1 MACHQDW
8 LMRQIEAICAM
19 LAFLLTGK
27 TEQKEDSSTVIFDT
41 GAENVLYGKLKT
53 LDQQQRICEAE
64 DPLFDAMDAW
74 NSEAAEAGVR
84 FYADI
89 NKLSDSQLE
98 QANFS
103 REEIQEGLEHLCEH
117 YGFTVF

>member
-8 LMRQIEAICAM
+8 LMRQIEAISAM

-27 TEQKEDSSTVIFDT
+27 TEQKEDSSTVIFDA

-53 LDQQQRICEAE
+53 LVQQQRICEAE
-64 DPLFDAMDAW
+64 DLLFDAMDAW

-84 FYADI
+84 FYAGI

>member
-1 MACHQDW
+1 MAYHQDW
-8 LMRQIEAICAM
+8 LMRQIEAISAM

-27 TEQKEDSSTVIFDT
+27 TERKEDSGAVIFDA
-41 GAENVLYGKLKT
+41 GAENSLYSRLKS
-53 LDQQQRICEAE
+53 LVQQQRLCEAE
-64 DPLFDAMDAW
+64 DLLFDAMDAW
-74 NSEAAEAGVR
+74 NSEAAEAGIR

-103 REEIQEGLEHLCEH
+103 REEIQEGLKHLCSH
-117 YGFTVF
+117 YGLNFF